1 MIKVKVPGT
10 SANIGPGFDA
20 LGLALNMYNSFIFEE
35 IDKGLEISGCNK
47 AFANKNNLVYKSM
60 LRTFDKIGYSPKGI
74 RIDMSTD
81 IPISRGLGS
90 SASCILGGV
99 IGANHLAGEPLSK
112 DEVLELATEI
122 EGHPDNIAPALFGGF
137 VVSVMENK
145 RVIYNNIHIPKG
157 IKFIALIP
165 DFTLSTKEAR
175 AVLPSTVSY
184 KDAIYNVGRVS
195 LLLSALSNGR
205 FDLLKY
211 AVNDTLHEQY
221 RGKLIPNYFNI
232 VNKCREAGCLG
243 VFLSGAGSTIMTI
256 IDNNDNEF
264 KDKINEFIDDIWDIR
279 EFELD
284 LVGVS
289 IQRMY

>member
-1 MIKVKVPGT
+1 M
-10 SANIGPGFDA
+10 
-20 LGLALNMYNSFIFEE
+20 
-35 IDKGLEISGCNK
+35 
-47 AFANKNNLVYKSM
+47 
-60 LRTFDKIGYSPKGI
+60 
-74 RIDMSTD
+74 
-81 IPISRGLGS
+81 
-90 SASCILGGV
+90 
-99 IGANHLAGEPLSK
+99 
-112 DEVLELATEI
+112 
-122 EGHPDNIAPALFGGF
+122 
-137 VVSVMENK
+137 
-145 RVIYNNIHIPKG
+145 
-157 IKFIALIP
+157 
-165 DFTLSTKEAR
+165 
-175 AVLPSTVSY
+175 
-184 KDAIYNVGRVS
+184 GRVS

-284 LVGVS
+284 LGSQYPKNVLNLCNMEIFYIAQVFIILIS
-289 IQRMY
+289 ILFLISKDIPRIFIIRQINKSRICLISRVIRSYFYKIE